1 MGRPKVNQ
9 TKMSVVSGQLSVAKT
24 TDDGQRTTD
33 RNMADTVLIVDDEPS
48 IIQSLHGILTDE
60 GFEVMTAGGGL
71 EALDIVK
78 ETIPD
83 IILLDIWMPDIDGI
97 ETLERVRELYPS
109 VQVIMI
115 SGHGSIETA
124 VKATKLGA
132 YDFIE
137 KPLSLEKVLLSVNNA
152 LKYNK
157 LEKELDF
164 FKERDRKRYQITGR
178 SQPITELKKQI
189 EIVAPTDAWVLIVG
203 ENGTGKE
210 LVAHTIHRLSKRKEK
225 PLVEVNCAAIP
236 EDLIESELFGHEKGS
251 FTGATTMKRGKFDQA
266 NNGMLFLDE
275 IGDMSLKAQSKVLR
289 ILQEQRFERVGG
301 SRTIKVDVRVIAAT
315 NKNLEEE
322 IAKGTFRDDLYF
334 RLNVIPIRVPPL
346 RERVDDIQEL
356 VDEFLDE
363 FSLDTKK
370 ERKFLS
376 PEALE
381 LLKKYIWPGNIRELK
396 NFVERMVIMYPGK
409 VIDAKDIPPPFNTS
423 KIEESKLEPFF
434 SFDSFK
440 EAREMFEKDFIAS
453 KLAQFGGN
461 ISKTA
466 EAIGIERS
474 NLHKKIKAY
483 EL

>member
-1 MGRPKVNQ
+1 
-9 TKMSVVSGQLSVAKT
+9 MS
-24 TDDGQRTTD
+24 
-33 RNMADTVLIVDDEPS
+33 DTVLIVDDEPS
-48 IIQSLHGILTDE
+48 IIQSLRGILADE
-60 GFEVMTAGGGL
+60 GFEVMTADGGL
-71 EALDIVK
+71 KALDIIK
-78 ETIPD
+78 ETIPN

-97 ETLERVRELYPS
+97 ETLARIRELYPS

-115 SGHGSIETA
+115 SGHGTIETA

-157 LEKELDF
+157 LETELDI
-164 FKERDRKRYQITGR
+164 FKERDRQRYHITGHG
-178 SQPITELKKQI
+178 QAITELKEQI
-189 EIVAPTDAWVLIVG
+189 KIVAPTDAWVLIVG

-210 LVAHTIHRLSKRKEK
+210 LVAHTIHRLSKRKDK

-251 FTGATTMKRGKFDQA
+251 FTGATTMKSGKFDQA

-301 SRTIKVDVRVIAAT
+301 NRTIKVDARVIAAT

-334 RLNVIPIRVPPL
+334 RLNVIPIRVSPL

-363 FSLDTKK
+363 FSIDAKK
-370 ERKFLS
+370 DRKFLS
-376 PEALE
+376 HEALE
-381 LLKKYIWPGNIRELK
+381 LLKKYTWPGNIRELK
-396 NFVERMVIMYPGK
+396 NLVERMAIMYTGK

-423 KIEESKLEPFF
+423 RIKEKKLDSSF
-434 SFDSFK
+434 SFDTFK
-440 EAREMFEKDFIAS
+440 EAREMFEKNFIAN

-483 EL
+483 GL

>member
-1 MGRPKVNQ
+1 
-9 TKMSVVSGQLSVAKT
+9 
-24 TDDGQRTTD
+24 
-33 RNMADTVLIVDDEPS
+33 MADTVLIVDDEPS
-48 IIQSLHGILTDE
+48 IIQSLRGILSDE
-60 GFEVMTAGGGL
+60 GFEVMTADGGL
-71 EALDIVK
+71 KALDIIK

-97 ETLERVRELYPS
+97 ETLERIRRLCPG

-115 SGHGSIETA
+115 SGHGTIETA

-152 LKYNK
+152 LKYNR
-157 LEKELDF
+157 LETELDI
-164 FKERDRKRYQITGR
+164 FKERDRQRYQITGF
-178 SQPITELKKQI
+178 SNAISELKEQI

-210 LVAHTIHRLSKRKEK
+210 LVAHTIHRLSKRNEK
-225 PLVEVNCAAIP
+225 PFIEVNCAAIP

-251 FTGATTMKRGKFDQA
+251 FTGATSMKIGKFDQA
-266 NNGMLFLDE
+266 HNGMLFLDE

-301 SRTIKVDVRVIAAT
+301 SRTIRVDVRVMAAT

-322 IAKGTFRDDLYF
+322 ITKGTFREDLYF

-356 VDEFLDE
+356 VNEFFDE
-363 FSLDTKK
+363 FSRDTKK
-370 ERKFLS
+370 ARKFLS
-376 PEALE
+376 PDALE
-381 LLKKYIWPGNIRELK
+381 LLKKYPWPGNIRELK
-396 NFVERMVIMYPGK
+396 NLVERMAIMHTGEVIH
-409 VIDAKDIPPPFNTS
+409 AKDIPPPFNTS
-423 KIEESKLEPFF
+423 RVEHGKMESFY

-440 EAREMFEKDFIAS
+440 EAREVFEKDFIAS
-453 KLAQFGGN
+453 KLAEFGGN

-466 EAIGIERS
+466 EAIGVERS
-474 NLHKKIKAY
+474 NLHKKIKTY
-483 EL
+483 GL

>member
-1 MGRPKVNQ
+1 
-9 TKMSVVSGQLSVAKT
+9 
-24 TDDGQRTTD
+24 
-33 RNMADTVLIVDDEPS
+33 
-48 IIQSLHGILTDE
+48 
-60 GFEVMTAGGGL
+60 
-71 EALDIVK
+71 
-78 ETIPD
+78 
-83 IILLDIWMPDIDGI
+83 
-97 ETLERVRELYPS
+97 
-109 VQVIMI
+109 MI
-115 SGHGSIETA
+115 SGHGTIETA
-124 VKATKLGA
+124 VRATKLGA

-152 LKYNK
+152 LKYNRM
-157 LEKELDF
+157 ETELDL
-164 FKERDRKRYQITGR
+164 FKERERQRYQITGHGR
-178 SQPITELKKQI
+178 AITELKEQI
-189 EIVAPTDAWVLIVG
+189 KIVSPTDAWVLIVG

-210 LVAHTIHRLSKRKEK
+210 LVAHTIHRLSKRKDK
-225 PLVEVNCAAIP
+225 PLIEVNCAAIP

-251 FTGATTMKRGKFDQA
+251 FTGATAMKSGKFDQA

-322 IAKGTFRDDLYF
+322 IAKGTFRQDLYF

-346 RERVDDIQEL
+346 RERVDDINEL
-356 VDEFLDE
+356 VNEFLDE

-376 PEALE
+376 PDALE
-381 LLKKYIWPGNIRELK
+381 LLKKYSWPGNIRELK
-396 NFVERMVIMYPGK
+396 NLVERMAIMYPGK
-409 VIDAKDIPPPFNTS
+409 VIHAEDIPRPFNTS
-423 KIEESKLEPFF
+423 RIKDRKLESFF
-434 SFDSFK
+434 SFDSLK
-440 EAREMFEKDFIAS
+440 EAREIFEKNFIAS

-466 EAIGIERS
+466 EAIGVERS

-483 EL
+483 GL